1 MNQRGFT
8 LVEIMV
14 VLAIVM
20 TLAAIAMP
28 SYTENIKQ
36 SKRAEAKAQLL
47 EAAQFMQR
55 FYSQND
61 SYATKRG
68 DSSNVAIP
76 DALARV
82 PRTAAAGSQN
92 YTISFATPGPTTATF
107 ILQAAPRVGGSMAG
121 DKCGTFTLTQA
132 GQRGVSGNAA
142 GTTADSCWK

>member
-28 SYTENIKQ
+28 SYTENINR

-61 SYATKRG
+61 SYAQTRAG
-68 DSSNVAIP
+68 VAVAVP

-107 ILQAAPRVGGSMAG
+107 TLQAAPRVGGSMAG

-132 GQRGVSGNAA
+132 GQRGVAGNARGA
-142 GTTADSCWK
+142 TADSCWK

>member
-1 MNQRGFT
+1 MHQRGFT

-20 TLAAIAMP
+20 TIAAIAMP
-28 SYTENIKQ
+28 SYTENINR

-47 EAAQFMQR
+47 EAAQYMQR

-61 SYATKRG
+61 SYAQNRAG
-68 DSSNVAIP
+68 NAVAIP

-82 PRTAAAGSQN
+82 PRSAASGSQN
-92 YTISFATPGPTTATF
+92 YTIGFATPAPTVATF
-107 ILQAAPRVGGSMAG
+107 TLQAAPRAGGSMAS

-132 GQRGVSGNAA
+132 GQRGLAGNAA

>member
-1 MNQRGFT
+1 MHQRGFT

-20 TLAAIAMP
+20 TIAAIAMP
-28 SYTENIKQ
+28 SYTENINR

-47 EAAQFMQR
+47 EAAQYMQR

-61 SYATKRG
+61 SYAQNRAG
-68 DSSNVAIP
+68 NAVAIP
-76 DALARV
+76 DTLARV

-92 YTISFATPGPTTATF
+92 YTIGFATPAPTTATF
-107 ILQAAPRVGGSMAG
+107 TLQAAPRAGGSMAS

-132 GQRGVSGNAA
+132 GQRGVAGNAA

>member
-1 MNQRGFT
+1 MHQRGFT

-20 TLAAIAMP
+20 TIAAIAMP
-28 SYTENIKQ
+28 SYTENINR

-61 SYATKRG
+61 SYAQNRAG
-68 DSSNVAIP
+68 NAVAIP

-82 PRTAAAGSQN
+82 PRSAALGSQN
-92 YTISFATPGPTTATF
+92 YNIGFATPAPTVATF
-107 ILQAAPRVGGSMAG
+107 TLQAAPRAGGSMAT

-132 GQRGVSGNAA
+132 GQRGLAGNAA

>member
-1 MNQRGFT
+1 MHQRGFT

-28 SYTENIKQ
+28 SYTENINR

-61 SYATKRG
+61 SYAQTRAG
-68 DSSNVAIP
+68 VAVAVP

-82 PRTAAAGSQN
+82 PRTAAEGSQN
-92 YTISFATPGPTTATF
+92 YTISLATPGPTTATF
-107 ILQAAPRVGGSMAG
+107 TLQAAPRVGGSMAG
-121 DKCGTFTLTQA
+121 DKCGTYTLTQA

>member
-1 MNQRGFT
+1 MHQRGFT

-20 TLAAIAMP
+20 TIAAIAMP
-28 SYTENIKQ
+28 SYTENINR

-61 SYATKRG
+61 SYAQNRAG
-68 DSSNVAIP
+68 NAVAIP

-82 PRTAAAGSQN
+82 PRSAASGSQN
-92 YTISFATPGPTTATF
+92 YTIGFATPAPTVATF
-107 ILQAAPRVGGSMAG
+107 TLQAAPRAGGSMAS
-121 DKCGTFTLTQA
+121 DKCGTFTLTHA
-132 GQRGVSGNAA
+132 GQRGLAGNAT

>member
-1 MNQRGFT
+1 MTQRGFT
-8 LVEIMV
+8 LVELMV

-55 FYSQND
+55 LYSQND
-61 SYATKRG
+61 SYAQTRAG
-68 DSSNVAIP
+68 VAVAVP

-92 YTISFATPGPTTATF
+92 YTISFATPAPTTATF
-107 ILQAAPRVGGSMAG
+107 TLQAAPRVGGSMAD
-121 DKCGTFTLTQA
+121 DKCGTFTLNQA
-132 GQRGVSGNAA
+132 GRRGAADNATGA
-142 GTTADSCWK
+142 TADSCWK

>member
-47 EAAQFMQR
+47 EAAQYMQR

-61 SYATKRG
+61 SYAQNRAGTA
-68 DSSNVAIP
+68 VTIP

-92 YTISFATPGPTTATF
+92 YSIGFATPAPTTATF
-107 ILQAAPRVGGSMAG
+107 TLQAAPRVDGSMAG

-132 GQRGVSGNAA
+132 GQRGVAGNAA

>member
-1 MNQRGFT
+1 MHQRGFT

-61 SYATKRG
+61 SYAQTRAG
-68 DSSNVAIP
+68 VAVAVP

-107 ILQAAPRVGGSMAG
+107 TLQAAPRVGGSMAG
-121 DKCGTFTLTQA
+121 DKCGTYTLTQA

>member
-1 MNQRGFT
+1 MHQRGFT

-28 SYTENIKQ
+28 SYTENINR

-61 SYATKRG
+61 SYAQTRAG
-68 DSSNVAIP
+68 VAMAVP

-82 PRTAAAGSQN
+82 PRTAAEGSQN

-121 DKCGTFTLTQA
+121 DKCGTFTRFYVQKF
-132 GQRGVSGNAA
+132 NN
-142 GTTADSCWK
+142 

>member
-1 MNQRGFT
+1 MHQRGFT

-20 TLAAIAMP
+20 TIAAIAMP
-28 SYTENIKQ
+28 SYTENINR

-47 EAAQFMQR
+47 EAAQYMQR
-55 FYSQND
+55 YYSQND
-61 SYATKRG
+61 SYAQNRAGTA
-68 DSSNVAIP
+68 VTIP
-76 DALARV
+76 DTLARV

-92 YTISFATPGPTTATF
+92 YTIGFATPAPTTATF
-107 ILQAAPRVGGSMAG
+107 TLQAAPRAGGSMAS

-132 GQRGVSGNAA
+132 GQRGVAGNAA

>member
-1 MNQRGFT
+1 MHQRGFT

-28 SYTENIKQ
+28 SYTENINR

-61 SYATKRG
+61 SYAQTRAG
-68 DSSNVAIP
+68 VAVAVP

-92 YTISFATPGPTTATF
+92 YTISFATPAPTTATVT
-107 ILQAAPRVGGSMAG
+107 LQAAPRVGGSMAG

-132 GQRGVSGNAA
+132 GQRGVTGSA
-142 GTTADSCWK
+142 TADSCWK

>member
-1 MNQRGFT
+1 MHQRGFT

-20 TLAAIAMP
+20 TIAAIAMP
-28 SYTENIKQ
+28 SYTENINR

-61 SYATKRG
+61 SYAQNRAG
-68 DSSNVAIP
+68 NAVAIP

-82 PRTAAAGSQN
+82 PRSAASGSQN
-92 YTISFATPGPTTATF
+92 YTIGFATPAPTVATF
-107 ILQAAPRVGGSMAG
+107 TLQAAPRAGGSMAS

-132 GQRGVSGNAA
+132 GQRGLAGNAA

>member
-1 MNQRGFT
+1 MHQRGFT

-61 SYATKRG
+61 SYAQKRAG
-68 DSSNVAIP
+68 GLAAIP

-82 PRTAAAGSQN
+82 PRTAAEGSQN
-92 YTISFATPGPTTATF
+92 YSISFAPNEPTATTF
-107 ILQAAPRVGGSMAG
+107 TLQAAPRVGGSMAD
-121 DKCGTFTLTQA
+121 DKCGTFTLNQA
-132 GQRGVSGNAA
+132 GRRGVADNATGA
-142 GTTADSCWK
+142 TADSCWK

>member
-1 MNQRGFT
+1 MHQRGFT

-20 TLAAIAMP
+20 TIAAIAMP
-28 SYTENIKQ
+28 SYTENINR

-47 EAAQFMQR
+47 EAAQYMQR

-61 SYATKRG
+61 SYAQNRAGKA
-68 DSSNVAIP
+68 VAIP

-82 PRTAAAGSQN
+82 PRSAASGSQN
-92 YTISFATPGPTTATF
+92 YTIGFATPAPTVATF
-107 ILQAAPRVGGSMAG
+107 TLQAAPRAGGSMAS

-132 GQRGVSGNAA
+132 GQRGLAGNAA

>member
-1 MNQRGFT
+1 MHQRGFT

-28 SYTENIKQ
+28 SYTENINR

-61 SYATKRG
+61 SYAQTRAG
-68 DSSNVAIP
+68 VAVAVP

-82 PRTAAAGSQN
+82 PRTAAA
-92 YTISFATPGPTTATF
+92 PGFCYHSTQCDRVTTKWG
-107 ILQAAPRVGGSMAG
+107 IIY
-121 DKCGTFTLTQA
+121 
-132 GQRGVSGNAA
+132 
-142 GTTADSCWK
+142 

>member
-1 MNQRGFT
+1 MHQRGFT

-20 TLAAIAMP
+20 TIAAIAMP
-28 SYTENIKQ
+28 SYTENINR

-61 SYATKRG
+61 SYAQNRAG
-68 DSSNVAIP
+68 NAVAIP

-82 PRTAAAGSQN
+82 PRSAASGSQN
-92 YTISFATPGPTTATF
+92 YNIGFATPAPTVATF
-107 ILQAAPRVGGSMAG
+107 TLQAAPRAGGSMAT

-132 GQRGVSGNAA
+132 GQRGLAGNAA

>member
-1 MNQRGFT
+1 MHQRGFT

-20 TLAAIAMP
+20 TIAAIAMP
-28 SYTENIKQ
+28 SYTENINR

-47 EAAQFMQR
+47 EAAQYMQR

-61 SYATKRG
+61 SYAQNRAG
-68 DSSNVAIP
+68 NAVAIP

-82 PRTAAAGSQN
+82 PRSAASGSQN
-92 YTISFATPGPTTATF
+92 YTIGFATPAPTVATF
-107 ILQAAPRVGGSMAG
+107 ILQAAPRTGGSMAS

-132 GQRGVSGNAA
+132 GQRGLAGNAA

>member
-61 SYATKRG
+61 SYAQTRAG
-68 DSSNVAIP
+68 VAVAVP

-92 YTISFATPGPTTATF
+92 YTISFATPGPTRG
-107 ILQAAPRVGGSMAG
+107 AACRMKVAVVGP
-121 DKCGTFTLTQA
+121 
-132 GQRGVSGNAA
+132 GVA
-142 GTTADSCWK
+142 KLMV

>member
-1 MNQRGFT
+1 MHQRGFT

-20 TLAAIAMP
+20 TIAAIAMP
-28 SYTENIKQ
+28 SYTENINR

-61 SYATKRG
+61 SYAQDRAG
-68 DSSNVAIP
+68 NAVAIP

-82 PRTAAAGSQN
+82 PRSAASGNQN
-92 YTISFATPGPTTATF
+92 YTIGIVTPGPTAATF
-107 ILQAAPRVGGSMAG
+107 TLQAAPRADGSMAN

-132 GQRGVSGNAA
+132 GQRGAA
-142 GTTADSCWK
+142 GSTTGTMVDSCWK